1 MESRWGE
8 GRSHSQ
14 QITLAGIMLP
24 LKRPP
29 FDPYWVPDVRYF
41 FRTTRRTT
49 PISFWR
55 RRYASRRSR
64 GASRAASRC
73 CFPGYRER
81 TGRSSTTVLL
91 GGKRKPIKECAKW
104 DGKNRRV
111 RGRKDGPR
119 LLKFSLSNS
128 VYSPI
133 GSRLFLS
140 RKTRPRNSRIAA
152 VSVARIIPARAIRWS
167 SPGNLGRGTAGRPPS
182 PTNYSDDDTRGP
194 YSETSDGLSST
205 NFPTARERGTES
217 NRDGMT
223 PPAAADAPVEGASRS
238 RTTSRSGLSRTVR
251 HLELNFG
258 QIRAEYFHAVLGQ
271 GRGTDPHSDGVSK
284 PLEPDYDVSRKGG
297 EHASSKPQSFLSIF
311 GMKGWI

>member
-91 GGKRKPIKECAKW
+91 GGNRKPIKECAKW
-104 DGKNRRV
+104 DNKNRRV
-111 RGRKDGPR
+111 RGGSDKSR

-128 VYSPI
+128 AHSPI

-140 RKTRPRNSRIAA
+140 PKTRPR
-152 VSVARIIPARAIRWS
+152 
-167 SPGNLGRGTAGRPPS
+167 GTAGP
-182 PTNYSDDDTRGP
+182 GM
-194 YSETSDGLSST
+194 LWSS
-205 NFPTARERGTES
+205 RLL
-217 NRDGMT
+217 
-223 PPAAADAPVEGASRS
+223 SRS
-238 RTTSRSGLSRTVR
+238 YIPLRKTS
-251 HLELNFG
+251 
-258 QIRAEYFHAVLGQ
+258 A
-271 GRGTDPHSDGVSK
+271 
-284 PLEPDYDVSRKGG
+284 G
-297 EHASSKPQSFLSIF
+297 EQHGI
-311 GMKGWI
+311 

>member
-29 FDPYWVPDVRYF
+29 FDPYWVPDVRYS

-91 GGKRKPIKECAKW
+91 GGKRKPIEECAKW
-104 DGKNRRV
+104 DSKNRRV

-182 PTNYSDDDTRGP
+182 PKNYSDDDTRGP
-194 YSETSDGLSST
+194 ILRNIGRALSST

-223 PPAAADAPVEGASRS
+223 PPAAADAPCRGGASFSNNVEVRPIPHCEAPRVELRTNTRGVLPRGAGAGICLRTRS
-238 RTTSRSGLSRTVR
+238 
-251 HLELNFG
+251 
-258 QIRAEYFHAVLGQ
+258 VL
-271 GRGTDPHSDGVSK
+271 
-284 PLEPDYDVSRKGG
+284 PL
-297 EHASSKPQSFLSIF
+297 QSFLSIF
-311 GMKGWI
+311 GTKGWI